1 MIENPYKDVYLVFAL
16 VPLLPAIILFLLGY
30 LRYVKR
36 RDWEKT
42 EAVTVADDK
51 FGLGYPKPIVRY
63 EVNGVVYEQ
72 QSGIGQ
78 RPHLPG
84 GRRVEV
90 FYNPDNPKEMIIN
103 TFMQRGTF
111 LFFVGSIFL
120 IFAIFS
126 FIYMLLMQS
135 FYERIL

>member
-16 VPLLPAIILFLLGY
+16 IPLLPAIILFLLGY

>member
-42 EAVTVADDK
+42 EVVTVADDK

-63 EVNGVVYEQ
+63 EIDGVVYEQ

>member
-1 MIENPYKDVYLVFAL
+1 MIENPFKDVYLAFAL
-16 VPLLPAIILFLLGY
+16 IPLIPAFILFLLGY

-42 EAVTVADDK
+42 EAITVADDK

-63 EVNGVVYEQ
+63 EIDGVVYEQ